1 MKYSFRLIGRF
12 LFVFVVGVLLSGVAF
27 LSVWALFD
35 IFDNKVMTWLG
46 YIASMAAALWVA
58 GKVLKKYHEK

>member
-1 MKYSFRLIGRF
+1 MKYSFRLICRF